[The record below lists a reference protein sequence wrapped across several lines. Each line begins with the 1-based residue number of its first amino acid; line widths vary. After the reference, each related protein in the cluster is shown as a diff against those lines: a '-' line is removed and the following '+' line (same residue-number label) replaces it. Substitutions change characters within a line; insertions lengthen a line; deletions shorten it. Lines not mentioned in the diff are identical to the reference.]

1 MRWDSLG
8 EFLALAVSLEHLGNK
23 TGNNKAL
30 ILGNALDKATERL
43 LLENKSPARKLGQID
58 NRGSHFY
65 LALYWANELAIQ
77 DEDKEL
83 KNYFEKL
90 ALALNVNEKKIA
102 SEFIAVQGNPVDTDG
117 YYFVNDKLAE
127 DAMRPSATF
136 NSLLAELKS

>member
-1 MRWDSLG
+1 M
-8 EFLALAVSLEHLGNK
+8 
-23 TGNNKAL
+23 
-30 ILGNALDKATERL
+30 

-117 YYFVNDKLAE
+117 YYFVNDKLVE
-127 DAMRPSATF
+127 DSMRPSSTF